1 MKKHADTFTTSPKP
15 TEKKAPPR
23 VSKKGNGP
31 VVTGVT
37 EVDSS
42 TVDRDEKI
50 RQTAY
55 FLYESRSCE
64 GGHELDDWLQ
74 AEAQIANPASLSAQ
88 LSGR

>member
-31 VVTGVT
+31 VATGIDT
-37 EVDSS
+37 S

-55 FLYESRSCE
+55 FLYESRSFE
-64 GGHELDDWLQ
+64 GGHELDDWLK
-74 AEAQIANPASLSAQ
+74 AEAQITNPVPLGAQ

>member
-1 MKKHADTFTTSPKP
+1 MKKQAGTSTASPRP
-15 TEKKAPPR
+15 TDKKIPTR
-23 VSKKGNGP
+23 SNKKGNGP

-37 EVDSS
+37 GIDSV
-42 TVDRDEKI
+42 TTDRDEKI

-74 AEAQIANPASLSAQ
+74 AEAQIANPVPLGAP

>member
-1 MKKHADTFTTSPKP
+1 MKIQAGTATASPKH
-15 TEKKAPPR
+15 TEKKASTRP
-23 VSKKGNGP
+23 SKTGNGP
-31 VVTGVT
+31 VAKG
-37 EVDSS
+37 VDSS

-64 GGHELDDWLQ
+64 SGHELDDWLQ
-74 AEAQIANPASLSAQ
+74 AEAQIASPAPLDAQ